1 MAAVTLPLSC
11 RISSSLNGISDLGF
25 YIKMGKINI
34 LAFPCKRNQRSV
46 IHIRDKPDESK
57 LFDCKMKFEI
67 KFLILVSRLIRS
79 IKLLFKFGNA
89 LIQFTDPAPDFGA
102 FQLSA
107 GRLQNLNNRFNE
119 IGNLFF

>member
-11 RISSSLNGISDLGF
+11 RTSSSLNGISDLGF

-34 LAFPCKRNQRSV
+34 RAFPCKRNQRSV

-57 LFDCKMKFEI
+57 LLDCKMKFEI

-79 IKLLFKFGNA
+79 IKLLFKFGNVSVS
-89 LIQFTDPAPDFGA
+89 FTNPAIRYPFH
-102 FQLSA
+102 
-107 GRLQNLNNRFNE
+107 NTN
-119 IGNLFF
+119 